1 MNTPLVSTAPAS
13 ASPGAGPTPTP
24 TLTQAT
30 DTPSPAKRFAAS
42 ARRGWRLLRLQRKAM
57 AGGFIVWLFLVAA
70 LFAPWLAPY
79 GPTEQIFTDAMQG
92 PSAAHWMGTDSFGQD
107 ILSRC
112 LYGARSALWIG
123 FASVSLGL
131 AVGLAVGL
139 LAGLRGGR
147 VEWVLMRVVD
157 GLLAFPELIMAMAFM
172 AVLGLG
178 MGNVILALALSF
190 VGPFARTVRADVL
203 QVKARPYIEAAR
215 LMGVPEREVVL
226 RHVLPNI
233 ASPILIQAGMRV
245 SIAILLASGLSFLG
259 LGVVPP
265 TPDWGLMIAE
275 GRGFISMAPW
285 MAGMPGLAL
294 ALLLVG
300 LNLLAEGLRDALD
313 PRTRGASR

>member
-1 MNTPLVSTAPAS
+1 MHADTFPLPLAPH
-13 ASPGAGPTPTP
+13 PW
-24 TLTQAT
+24 
-30 DTPSPAKRFAAS
+30 
-42 ARRGWRLLRLQRKAM
+42 RRLSGSLGRGFRLLARQHKAV
-57 AGGFIVWLFLVAA
+57 AGGSIVLLFIVCAVL
-70 LFAPWLAPY
+70 APWLAPY
-79 GPTEQIFTDAMQG
+79 SPTEQQFSHAMQG
-92 PSAAHWMGTDSFGQD
+92 PSVRHWMGTDSFGQD
-107 ILSRC
+107 ILSRVF
-112 LYGARSALWIG
+112 YGARSALWIG
-123 FASVSLGL
+123 FASVALGL
-131 AVGLAVGL
+131 LGGVTVGLI
-139 LAGLRGGR
+139 AGLRGGR
-147 VEWVLMRVVD
+147 SEWILMRVVD

-178 MGNVILALALSF
+178 MNNVILALALSF

-203 QVKARPYIEAAR
+203 QIKARPFIEAAR
-215 LMGVPEREVVL
+215 LMGVPEREVVM

-233 ASPILIQAGMRV
+233 VSPILIQAGMRI

-294 ALLLVG
+294 ATLLVG

-313 PRTRGASR
+313 PKTRGGQA

>member
-1 MNTPLVSTAPAS
+1 MTIA
-13 ASPGAGPTPTP
+13 
-24 TLTQAT
+24 
-30 DTPSPAKRFAAS
+30 TPSLISESGYWRRFQS
-42 ARRGWRLLRLQRKAM
+42 SFARSWRLVRRQRKAL
-57 AGGFIVWLFLVAA
+57 AGLGIVCLFLLAA
-70 LFAPWLAPY
+70 VFAPALAPY
-79 GPTEQIFTDAMQG
+79 SPTEQNFADTMQS
-92 PSAAHWMGTDSFGQD
+92 PSWKHWMGTDSYGQD
-107 ILSRC
+107 ILSRTF
-112 LYGARSALWIG
+112 YGARSALWIG

-131 AVGLAVGL
+131 LVGVAVGL

-147 VEWVLMRVVD
+147 IEWALMRTVD

-178 MGNVILALALSF
+178 MNNVILALALSF

-203 QVKARPYIEAAR
+203 QVKARPFIEAAR
-215 LMGVPEREVVL
+215 LMGVPEREIIL

-233 ASPILIQAGMRV
+233 ASPILIQAGMRI

-294 ALLLVG
+294 ATLLIG

-313 PRTRGASR
+313 PRIRGEHS

>member
-1 MNTPLVSTAPAS
+1 MNAPTTS
-13 ASPGAGPTPTP
+13 LTGA
-24 TLTQAT
+24 
-30 DTPSPAKRFAAS
+30 PSPWQRLI
-42 ARRGWRLLRLQRKAM
+42 RQLGRTWGLLRRQRKAM
-57 AGGFIVWLFLVAA
+57 AGGLIVLLFIVAA
-70 LFAPWLAPY
+70 VFAPLLAPY
-79 GPTEQIFTDAMQG
+79 SPTEQNFSDAMQG

-107 ILSRC
+107 ILSRVF
-112 LYGARSALWIG
+112 YGARSALWIG
-123 FASVSLGL
+123 FASVALGL
-131 AVGLAVGL
+131 VVGVAVGL

-147 VEWVLMRVVD
+147 TEWVLMRVVD

-178 MGNVILALALSF
+178 MNNVILALALSF

-203 QVKARPYIEAAR
+203 QVKARPFIEAAR
-215 LMGVPEREVVL
+215 LMGVPEREIVL

-233 ASPILIQAGMRV
+233 VSPILIQAGMRV

-294 ALLLVG
+294 ATLLIG

-313 PRTRGASR
+313 PKTRGDQA

>member
-1 MNTPLVSTAPAS
+1 MNAPTTSLA
-13 ASPGAGPTPTP
+13 GA
-24 TLTQAT
+24 
-30 DTPSPAKRFAAS
+30 PSPWQRLTRTLS
-42 ARRGWRLLRLQRKAM
+42 RTWGLLRRQRKAM
-57 AGGFIVWLFLVAA
+57 AGGLIVLLFIVAA
-70 LFAPWLAPY
+70 VFAPLLAPY
-79 GPTEQIFTDAMQG
+79 SPTEQNFTDAMQG

-107 ILSRC
+107 ILSRVF
-112 LYGARSALWIG
+112 YGARSALWIG
-123 FASVSLGL
+123 FASVALGL
-131 AVGLAVGL
+131 VVGVAVGL

-147 VEWVLMRVVD
+147 TEWLLMRVVD

-178 MGNVILALALSF
+178 MNNVILALALSF

-203 QVKARPYIEAAR
+203 QVKARPFIEAAR
-215 LMGVPEREVVL
+215 LMGVPEREIVL

-233 ASPILIQAGMRV
+233 VSPILIQAGMRV

-294 ALLLVG
+294 ATLLIG

-313 PRTRGASR
+313 PKTRGDQA

>member
-1 MNTPLVSTAPAS
+1 VNTPLT
-13 ASPGAGPTPTP
+13 SPGMAPP
-24 TLTQAT
+24 
-30 DTPSPAKRFAAS
+30 PAARLAARL
-42 ARRGWRLLRLQRKAM
+42 ARAWRLLRQQRKAL
-57 AGGFIVWLFLVAA
+57 AGGLIVLGFFLAA
-70 LFAPWLAPY
+70 VFAPLLAPY
-79 GPTEQIFTDAMQG
+79 GPTEQNFADAMQG

-107 ILSRC
+107 ILSRTF
-112 LYGARSALWIG
+112 YGARSALWIG
-123 FASVSLGL
+123 FASVGLGVL
-131 AVGLAVGL
+131 VGVAVGLF
-139 LAGLRGGR
+139 AGLRGGR
-147 VEWVLMRVVD
+147 IEWLLMRIVD
-157 GLLAFPELIMAMAFM
+157 GMLAFPELIMAMAFM

-215 LMGVPEREVVL
+215 LMGVPEREIVL

-233 ASPILIQAGMRV
+233 ASPILIQAGMRT

-313 PRTRGASR
+313 PRTRGDHS